1 MRVTS
6 TVRVSSRLIANAAST
21 VSAEVRAGRG
31 PTTSVEKIGA
41 LAAVWVSSSKTSRAA
56 TVAKVGSLRMPPSRC
71 GARLLGVVGSHAF
84 SSHPSSTSAGTDPL

>member
-6 TVRVSSRLIANAAST
+6 TGRVSSRLIANAAST
-21 VSAEVRAGRG
+21 VSAAVRAGRG

-41 LAAVWVSSSKTSRAA
+41 LRAVWASSSKTSNAA
-56 TVAKVGSLRMPPSRC
+56 TVAKVGSLRMPPPRC

-84 SSHPSSTSAGTDPL
+84 SSHPCRVSTGTSPT